1 MKVLA
6 SGCTLLRGVFCTGAC
21 ALLLGFAIGA
31 QAQTVQGGS
40 IIAAPGATLPA
51 STAAAP
57 SRLDEILARGTL
69 RVCTTGDYK
78 PYSFLRPD
86 GQFEGIDIDAA
97 QNLAQSMNV
106 KAEFIK
112 TSWSN
117 LMNDF
122 VAKCDIAV
130 GGVSTSL
137 ERQKRAFFTE
147 PYMVDG
153 KTPIVRCADVDKYQT
168 VAQIDQPGV
177 RTIVNPGGTNEKF
190 AKQFFTHSQIG
201 RAHV

>member
-6 SGCTLLRGVFCTGAC
+6 PGCVSLRGVFRTGAC

-31 QAQTVQGGS
+31 QAQTVQARS
-40 IIAAPGATLPA
+40 ITAAPTATLPA
-51 STAAAP
+51 STPAAPTAP

-69 RVCTTGDYK
+69 RVCTTGNYK

-86 GQFEGIDIDAA
+86 GQFEGTDIDAA

-106 KAEFIK
+106 RAEFIK

-137 ERQKRAFFTE
+137 ERQKRTFFTQ

-153 KTPIVRCADVDKYQT
+153 KTPIVRCADVYKYQT

-177 RTIVNPGGTNEKF
+177 RTIVLLTWAARMRSSRSSFSRIRN
-190 AKQFFTHSQIG
+190 
-201 RAHV
+201 